1 MKIVTINTD
10 EISDWDSFHD
20 LFSNKFGFPDFY
32 GRNMDAWIDCMESL
46 DSPED
51 GMTSIHVETGE
62 TLILELENVSSL
74 SKRNKEIYDAIIEC
88 SAFVNYTKIDLG
100 ENPVLTLSFNKNST

>member
-1 MKIVTINTD
+1 MKIVKINTD
-10 EISDWDSFHD
+10 DILDWDSFHD
-20 LFSNKFGFPDFY
+20 LFSEKFGFPDFY
-32 GRNMDAWIDCMESL
+32 GRNMNAWIDCMESL

-62 TLILELENVSSL
+62 TLILTLKNVDSL

-88 SAFVNYTKIDLG
+88 SAFVNYAKIELG
-100 ENPVLTLSFNKNST
+100 ENPVLTLSFHKSST